1 MLYCTCY
8 CVLMSV
14 LCRHVCRHGAQPQLP
29 ARYPPPRVL
38 PSRRQGPQPH
48 SFQPLPL
55 APGST
60 RRPPLCLEG
69 RHFHRRSSAAS
80 LRYRPLPPAWP
91 RGRGPRHLAPP
102 ASRPAHR
109 HQIGRGPVGRRAPPI
124 GAPLPQAFD
133 IVRSR
138 PHGHVAAVLGTLR
151 RLHLDRLIDTQAS
164 RELDLVVA
172 LIVARVL
179 EPASK
184 LATSR
189 ALHPDT
195 LSSTLGELLHLDSP
209 SEDEL
214 YQAMDWL
221 LPQQARI
228 EQALAKRHLAEGALV
243 LYDLTSTY
251 FEGRHCP
258 LAKLGHPRDGNKGKL
273 QVVFGLM
280 TNAEGCPVA
289 VEVYAGNTSDPKTVS
304 DQVTKLRQRFGLQ
317 RVILVGDR
325 GMITS
330 ARIRDNLQPA
340 PGIDWIT
347 ALRAPAI
354 KKLASAGVL
363 QLSLFD
369 SRDLAEITHPDFPG
383 ERLIACYNP
392 LLAEERAR
400 KRPELLAAT
409 EKELDKIAGATRRPK
424 RPLRGKQNIGLR
436 VGKVLNHYKMGKH
449 FQIHIEE
456 DSFSYQRKQTNIEK
470 EKSLDGIY
478 VIRTNVP
485 PEVFSSEQAVRNYQ
499 SLSGVERAF
508 RSLKT
513 VDLHVRPI
521 HHREPDRV
529 RAHIFL
535 CMLAYYVEWH
545 MRQDL
550 APLLFDDDDKAA
562 AQQLRTSVV
571 APAQRSTAAQQKAHS
586 RRTQDD
592 LPVHSFQTLLH
603 DLATIVS
610 NCVQPKDAAIPTFD
624 IITTPTALQQRALD
638 LLRVPLKPSGM

>member
-1 MLYCTCY
+1 MYVATVPNRSSPPAILLRESFRIDGKVRNRT
-8 CVLMSV
+8 LANLSHWPPTQIDALRSV
-14 LCRHVCRHGAQPQLP
+14 LKGATSL
-29 ARYPPPRVL
+29 AT
-38 PSRRQGPQPH
+38 
-48 SFQPLPL
+48 PL
-55 APGST
+55 A
-60 RRPPLCLEG
+60 
-69 RHFHRRSSAAS
+69 
-80 LRYRPLPPAWP
+80 
-91 RGRGPRHLAPP
+91 
-102 ASRPAHR
+102 
-109 HQIGRGPVGRRAPPI
+109 
-124 GAPLPQAFD
+124 QAFD

-138 PHGHVAAVLGTLR
+138 PHGHVAAVLGCLR
-151 RLHLDRLIDTQAS
+151 KLQLDHLIAKQSS
-164 RELDLVVA
+164 RQRDLVLA
-172 LIVARVL
+172 MIVARVL

-195 LSSTLGELLHLDSP
+195 LSSTLGELLQLHSV

-221 LPQQARI
+221 LPQQGRI
-228 EQALAKRHLAEGALV
+228 ERALAKRHLAEGCLV

-258 LAKLGHPRDGNKGKL
+258 LGKLGHSRDDTKGKL
-273 QVVFGLM
+273 QIVFGLM
-280 TNAEGCPVA
+280 TDAQGCPVA
-289 VEVYAGNTSDPKTVS
+289 VEVYAGNTADPKTVA
-304 DQVTKLRQRFGLQ
+304 DQITKLRQRFGLQ

-330 ARIRDNLQPA
+330 ARLRENLKPA
-340 PGIDWIT
+340 PGIEWIT

-354 KKLASAGVL
+354 KKLASDGVL
-363 QLSLFD
+363 QPSLFD
-369 SRDLAEITHPDFPG
+369 SRDLAEISHPDFPG
-383 ERLIACYNP
+383 ERLVACYNP

-409 EKELDKIAGATRRPK
+409 EKELEKIAKATGRPK

-436 VGKVLNHYKMGKH
+436 VGKVLNRYKMGKH
-449 FQIHIEE
+449 FQVQIE
-456 DSFSYQRKQTNIEK
+456 DDRFSYQRQQANIEK
-470 EKSLDGIY
+470 EESLDGIY

-485 PEVFSSEQAVRNYQ
+485 AEALSSEQAVRHYK

-521 HHREPDRV
+521 HHRQPDRV

-545 MRQDL
+545 MRKDL
-550 APLLFDDDDKAA
+550 APLLFDDDDRTAA
-562 AQQLRTSVV
+562 EQMRASVV
-571 APAQRSTAAQQKAHS
+571 APAQRSASAQAKVHNK
-586 RRTQDD
+586 RTQGD
-592 LPVHSFQTLLH
+592 LPVHSFQTLLT

-610 NCVQPKDAAIPTFD
+610 NCVQPKDANTPAFD
-624 IITTPTALQQRALD
+624 IITTPTALQQRAFD
-638 LLRVPLKPSGM
+638 LLQVPIKPPAA

>member
-1 MLYCTCY
+1 MYIAL
-8 CVLMSV
+8 VPNRNS
-14 LCRHVCRHGAQPQLP
+14 
-29 ARYPPPRVL
+29 
-38 PSRRQGPQPH
+38 
-48 SFQPLPL
+48 
-55 APGST
+55 
-60 RRPPLCLEG
+60 
-69 RHFHRRSSAAS
+69 
-80 LRYRPLPPAWP
+80 PPAILLRESFRENGKVHNRTIANLSHW
-91 RGRGPRHLAPP
+91 PP
-102 ASRPAHR
+102 AKIDALRAVLK
-109 HQIGRGPVGRRAPPI
+109 GDAAVGT
-124 GAPLPQAFD
+124 PLPQAFD

-138 PHGHVAAVLGTLR
+138 PHGHVAVVLGTLR
-151 RLHLDRLIDTQAS
+151 KLHLDRLFDKHDE
-164 RELDLVVA
+164 RKRNLVLA
-172 LIVARVL
+172 MIVARVL

-184 LATSR
+184 LATCR

-195 LSSTLGELLHLDSP
+195 LGNTLGELLHLDAIT
-209 SEDEL
+209 EDEL

-228 EQALAKRHLAEGALV
+228 EDTLAKRHLVEQSLV

-258 LAKLGHPRDGNKGKL
+258 LGKLGHSRDGQKSKL
-273 QVVFGLM
+273 QIVFGLM
-280 TNAEGCPVA
+280 TNAQGCPVA

-304 DQVTKLRQRFGLQ
+304 DQVTKLRKRFGLQ

-330 ARIRDNLQPA
+330 ARLRENLKPEG
-340 PGIDWIT
+340 GIEWIT

-392 LLAEERAR
+392 LLAEERSR
-400 KRPELLAAT
+400 KRPELLSAT
-409 EKELDKIAGATRRPK
+409 EKELDKIAVATRRQK

-436 VGKVLNHYKMGKH
+436 VGKVLNRFKMGKH
-449 FQIHIEE
+449 FTVQITD
-456 DSFSYQRKQTNIEK
+456 DSFAYQRKQANIKK
-470 EKSLDGIY
+470 EESLDGIY
-478 VIRTNVP
+478 VIRTNV
-485 PEVFSSEQAVRNYQ
+485 SADALSGEQAVRNYK

-521 HHREPDRV
+521 YHRQPDRV
-529 RAHIFL
+529 RAHILL
-535 CMLAYYVEWH
+535 CTLAYYVEWH

-550 APLLFDDDDKAA
+550 APLLFDDDDKLAA
-562 AQQLRTSVV
+562 EKLRASVV
-571 APAQRSTAAQQKAHS
+571 APAQRSAAAQAKAHS
-586 RRTQDD
+586 KRTQDD
-592 LPVHSFQTLLH
+592 LPVHSFQTLLR

-610 NCVQPKDAAIPTFD
+610 NRVQPKDAATPAFD
-624 IITTPTALQQRALD
+624 IITIPTAVQQRAFD
-638 LLRVPLKPSGM
+638 LLHLTLKPPVM

>member
-1 MLYCTCY
+1 MYNAPMYIDTVPNRNSPPAILLRESFRLGGKVRNRT
-8 CVLMSV
+8 LSNLSHWPPAQLDALRSV
-14 LCRHVCRHGAQPQLP
+14 LKGAT
-29 ARYPPPRVL
+29 
-38 PSRRQGPQPH
+38 S
-48 SFQPLPL
+48 
-55 APGST
+55 
-60 RRPPLCLEG
+60 
-69 RHFHRRSSAAS
+69 
-80 LRYRPLPPAWP
+80 
-91 RGRGPRHLAPP
+91 
-102 ASRPAHR
+102 
-109 HQIGRGPVGRRAPPI
+109 I

-172 LIVARVL
+172 LIAARVL

-221 LPQQARI
+221 LPRQARI

-258 LAKLGHPRDGNKGKL
+258 LAKLGHARDDKKGKL

-280 TNAEGCPVA
+280 TDAEGCPIA

-330 ARIRDNLQPA
+330 ARIREDLQPA
-340 PGIDWIT
+340 PGIEWIT

-470 EKSLDGIY
+470 EESLDGIY

-485 PEVFSSEQAVRNYQ
+485 AEVFSSEQTVRNYK

-521 HHREPDRV
+521 HHRQPDRV

-535 CMLAYYVEWH
+535 CMLAYHVEWH

-550 APLLFDDDDKAA
+550 APLLFDDDDRAA
-562 AQQLRTSVV
+562 AAQLRTSVV

-586 RRTQDD
+586 RRTPDD

-610 NCVQPKDAAIPTFD
+610 NRVQPKDAAIPTFD

-638 LLRVPLKPSGM
+638 LLRVSLKPPGV

>member
-1 MLYCTCY
+1 MYVAT
-8 CVLMSV
+8 VPN
-14 LCRHVCRHGAQPQLP
+14 RN
-29 ARYPPPRVL
+29 
-38 PSRRQGPQPH
+38 
-48 SFQPLPL
+48 
-55 APGST
+55 
-60 RRPPLCLEG
+60 
-69 RHFHRRSSAAS
+69 
-80 LRYRPLPPAWP
+80 
-91 RGRGPRHLAPP
+91 
-102 ASRPAHR
+102 SRPALLLRESFRLHGKVR
-109 HQIGRGPVGRRAPPI
+109 NRTLANLSHWPPPQIEAFRSVLKGATSFGP
-124 GAPLPQAFD
+124 PLPQAFD

-138 PHGHVAAVLGTLR
+138 PHGHVAAVLGTLH
-151 RLHLDRLIDTQAS
+151 RLQLHQLIDKHS
-164 RELDLVVA
+164 SHELNVVLA
-172 LIVARVL
+172 MIVARVL

-189 ALHPDT
+189 TLHPAT

-258 LAKLGHPRDGNKGKL
+258 LAKLGHPRDGKKGKL

-289 VEVYAGNTSDPKTVS
+289 LEVYAGNTSDPKTVS

-330 ARIRDNLQPA
+330 ARIRENLQPV
-340 PGIDWIT
+340 PGLDWIT

-354 KKLASAGVL
+354 KKLASEGVL
-363 QLSLFD
+363 QPSLFD

-383 ERLIACYNP
+383 ERLIACFNP
-392 LLAEERAR
+392 LLAEQRAR
-400 KRPELLAAT
+400 KRPELLSAT
-409 EKELDKIAGATRRPK
+409 ETELKKVAEATRRKK

-436 VGKVLNHYKMGKH
+436 VGKVLHHYKMGKH
-449 FQIHIEE
+449 FQIQIQD
-456 DSFSYQRKQTNIEK
+456 DSFSYQRKQANIEK
-470 EKSLDGIY
+470 EQSLDAIY

-485 PEVFSSEQAVRNYQ
+485 AEVFSSEQAVRNYK

-521 HHREPDRV
+521 HHRQPDRV

-545 MRQDL
+545 MRHDL

-562 AQQLRTSVV
+562 AEQLRASVV
-571 APAQRSTAAQQKAHS
+571 APAQRSVATQAKVRS
-586 RRTQDD
+586 KRTPDD
-592 LPVHSFQTLLH
+592 LPVHSFQTLLS
-603 DLATIVS
+603 DLATIVT
-610 NCVQPKDAAIPTFD
+610 NRVQAKDASIPAFD
-624 IITTPTALQQRALD
+624 IITTPTPLQQRALD
-638 LLRVPLKPSGM
+638 LLRVPLKPPTP

>member
-1 MLYCTCY
+1 MYVATVPNRNSPPAILLRESFRLGGKVRNRT
-8 CVLMSV
+8 LSNLSHWPPAQLDALRSV
-14 LCRHVCRHGAQPQLP
+14 LKGAT
-29 ARYPPPRVL
+29 
-38 PSRRQGPQPH
+38 S
-48 SFQPLPL
+48 
-55 APGST
+55 
-60 RRPPLCLEG
+60 
-69 RHFHRRSSAAS
+69 
-80 LRYRPLPPAWP
+80 
-91 RGRGPRHLAPP
+91 
-102 ASRPAHR
+102 
-109 HQIGRGPVGRRAPPI
+109 I

-258 LAKLGHPRDGNKGKL
+258 LAKLGHARDDKKGKL

-280 TNAEGCPVA
+280 TDAEGCPIA

-330 ARIRDNLQPA
+330 ARIREDLQPA
-340 PGIDWIT
+340 PGIEWIT

-354 KKLASAGVL
+354 KKLASAGGL

-369 SRDLAEITHPDFPG
+369 SRALAEITHPDFPG

-470 EKSLDGIY
+470 EESLDGIY

-485 PEVFSSEQAVRNYQ
+485 AAVFSSEQTVRNYK

-521 HHREPDRV
+521 HHRQPDRV

-535 CMLAYYVEWH
+535 CMLAYHVEWH

-550 APLLFDDDDKAA
+550 APLLFDDDDRAA
-562 AQQLRTSVV
+562 AAQLRTSVV

-586 RRTQDD
+586 RRTPDD

-610 NCVQPKDAAIPTFD
+610 NRVQPKDAAIPTFD

-638 LLRVPLKPSGM
+638 LLRVSLKPPGV